1 MKVVQFLRLYCRKN
15 PMQNSPPP
23 SSSFSSSSSKS
34 LFTLLLLSSLLSCST
49 AFASPSP
56 PTSTARPSSS
66 SPSSFPPTT
75 VCVTGCNG
83 YVASELV
90 KQLLERGYNVHGTVR
105 NLHKLTEEEREEKYG
120 PLAKLGRGRG
130 GGGGG
135 GQRERVGR
143 QRKEDSRGPCDEG
156 GGDGEKG
163 RGCLTLFEADLRQPH
178 SFDAAVRGCT
188 YVFHVASPVVY
199 ASGADPEKD
208 LLQPALEGVR
218 NVLRAIQDSRREEG
232 GREGV
237 RAEREAWKEGGGEG
251 GREGLDMVVICPSYV
266 WGPPAVKGAQS
277 LNAARLAAILQGK
290 EAPWPFDFPVCDVRD
305 VAAAHIAAAEQAS
318 ASGRYIVSSSHTVTP
333 AWVSAVID
341 RYFPDR
347 FPQLPRGEG
356 SPRATSKKVF
366 DVRKAERL
374 LGRPLRGPEE
384 TLRDMVQALLEAW
397 GEGGV

>member
-1 MKVVQFLRLYCRKN
+1 
-15 PMQNSPPP
+15 
-23 SSSFSSSSSKS
+23 
-34 LFTLLLLSSLLSCST
+34 
-49 AFASPSP
+49 
-56 PTSTARPSSS
+56 
-66 SPSSFPPTT
+66 
-75 VCVTGCNG
+75 
-83 YVASELV
+83 V

-232 GREGV
+232 GREGGTEGGKERFKRLILTSSTGAVYGGPTAVPKSALKKGGGDEKEERLFTEADWNEECSLSRFPYYYSKV

-277 LNAARLAAILQGK
+277 LNA
-290 EAPWPFDFPVCDVRD
+290 
-305 VAAAHIAAAEQAS
+305 
-318 ASGRYIVSSSHTVTP
+318 
-333 AWVSAVID
+333 
-341 RYFPDR
+341 
-347 FPQLPRGEG
+347 GE
-356 SPRATSKKVF
+356 
-366 DVRKAERL
+366 
-374 LGRPLRGPEE
+374 
-384 TLRDMVQALLEAW
+384 
-397 GEGGV
+397 GEGGKERGREGGSEGGRVPGSPSPLRDNDESSCAG